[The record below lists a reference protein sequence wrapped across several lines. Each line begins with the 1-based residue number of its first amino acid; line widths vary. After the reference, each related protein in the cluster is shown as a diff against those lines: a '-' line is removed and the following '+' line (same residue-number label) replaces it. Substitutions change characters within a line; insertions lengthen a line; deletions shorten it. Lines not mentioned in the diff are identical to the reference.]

1 MRFEVV
7 VIPVGCDRAK
17 EYYSLGWR
25 LDADFGFDN
34 GSGSFLH
41 TAGFV
46 RSSAAMS
53 TA

>member
-1 MRFEVV
+1 MV

-41 TAGFV
+41 TAGFGGL
-46 RSSAAMS
+46 RPSAAMS